1 MDTTPPRKR
10 CMVAS
15 SIYTYKIEIFA
26 ELDEEEMGGI
36 AFGSFL
42 RAMDP
47 DRTKSEKKD
56 TIRRI
61 YRKYDK

>member
-1 MDTTPPRKR
+1 
-10 CMVAS
+10 MVAS
-15 SIYTYKIEIFA
+15 PIYTYKIEIFA

-42 RAMDP
+42 QAMDP